1 MSTMKKKNYLV
12 DSVEGDNIK
21 QELQQMAADQAFN
34 TMSSYSANT
43 KLYANNS
50 ITFVEKHMA
59 YLNNNPTV
67 DPNLYLSNLRLM
79 TRVRR

>member
-1 MSTMKKKNYLV
+1 MPTLKKKNYLNDTEEGAQV
-12 DSVEGDNIK
+12 RTQLESMHRDS
-21 QELQQMAADQAFN
+21 AFM
-34 TMSSYSANT
+34 TTASYSANT

-67 DPNLYLSNLRLM
+67 DPSLYLSNLRLI
-79 TRVRR
+79 TKIRS